1 MLKVWLM
8 SIVLYPKNVKKLK
21 QIEEGLILGTEVKI
35 HPGDLAK
42 YIVLPEPLEIKGYL
56 ISDKES
62 LTSTFAN
69 LPPSLIKTLK
79 GLIELGGHA
88 TAHEVATWTK
98 RTTAR
103 ESDYLNE
110 LYRLQVLEKNRK
122 GHRVYYTPAAN
133 YELRQLKEL
142 LMV

>member
-1 MLKVWLM
+1 M
-8 SIVLYPKNVKKLK
+8 SIVLYPEKVKKLK
-21 QIEEGLILGTEVKI
+21 QIEEDLILGREVRI
-35 HPGDLAK
+35 HPDDLTK
-42 YIVLPEPLEIKGYL
+42 YVVLPEPLEIKGYL

-62 LTSTFAN
+62 LTSTFSN

-79 GLIELGGHA
+79 GLIKLGGHA

-103 ESDYLNE
+103 ESDYLND
-110 LYRLQVLEKNRK
+110 LYRLQILQKNRK
-122 GHRVYYTPAAN
+122 GHRVYYKPTAN
-133 YELRQLKEL
+133 YKLRQLKEL